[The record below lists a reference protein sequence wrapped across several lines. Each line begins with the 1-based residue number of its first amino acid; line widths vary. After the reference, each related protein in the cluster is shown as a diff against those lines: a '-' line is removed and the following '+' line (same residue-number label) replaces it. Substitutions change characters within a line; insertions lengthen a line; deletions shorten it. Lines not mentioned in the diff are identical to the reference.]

1 LFALHKETFVYEY
14 VMILVPVPAVDGVKT
29 PVGEFTPGPEYI
41 PPNGM
46 PPLSLKGFAFTDV
59 IVSKQ
64 DVKVTIGA
72 RVPLIMIFAELAG
85 LPVTQ
90 ARFDV
95 ITHRTL
101 SPFAG
106 L

>member
-1 LFALHKETFVYEY
+1 
-14 VMILVPVPAVDGVKT
+14 M
-29 PVGEFTPGPEYI
+29 
-41 PPNGM
+41 PPNGI
-46 PPLSLKGFAFTDV
+46 PPLSFIGFALTVV

-64 DVKVTIGA
+64 ALKVTIGA

-90 ARFDV
+90 GRLEV
-95 ITHRTL
+95 MITLTL
-101 SPFAG
+101 SPLFG

>member
-1 LFALHKETFVYEY
+1 
-14 VMILVPVPAVDGVKT
+14 
-29 PVGEFTPGPEYI
+29 
-41 PPNGM
+41 M

-64 DVKVTIGA
+64 EVNVTIGA
-72 RVPLIMIFAELAG
+72 RVPLIIIFAELAG
-85 LPVTQ
+85 LAVTQ

-106 L
+106 LYE

>member
-1 LFALHKETFVYEY
+1 
-14 VMILVPVPAVDGVKT
+14 
-29 PVGEFTPGPEYI
+29 
-41 PPNGM
+41 M
-46 PPLSLKGFAFTDV
+46 PPLSLKGLAFTDV

-85 LPVTQ
+85 LLVTQ

-95 ITHRTL
+95 ITQRTL

-106 L
+106 LYE